1 MGDGHHH
8 AGHGKQVLHHLGAG
22 LGVKTGSDLVGD
34 DEIVF
39 AQGQP
44 GDADALALAAG
55 KIFAVLAQHRVKALG
70 ERCYP
75 VGQACCRDGVGQ
87 LLVRKVFQQADVM
100 AQGVVEDGRS
110 LGNVPHPPVEGAAV
124 DAAHLPAVEEDI
136 AGVIRV
142 ILEQQLCQRGF
153 AAAAFAHKGHFLGAG
168 NFQCRVPQHGC
179 CRAGV
184 SKARV
189 STNDALDFADGF
201 ACFRFF
207 RRGHGGF
214 QPLADA
220 FGGFDFRP
228 ALGDLVAGGDDEV
241 CHAGGGGYG
250 AYGQL
255 TAESEEQAHQ
265 HHHRED
271 EVADEGGVHYHG
283 VEALLVAQLALSG
296 LPGCVFVAGGVSV
309 LPQKAPDDL
318 KAAQQ
323 FFQLLSI
330 IGHFQAES
338 IPRRLQP
345 LVHPAGQ
352 HQRRDGHQ
360 QDRRQHHGADVEVH
374 TQCTQHDAAPEHEVE
389 QGHIVVVV
397 EGAQV
402 GGEQGNV
409 RCVALSV
416 VLRDGAMQKLLH
428 DAAAHLL
435 HGPAG

>member
-1 MGDGHHH
+1 
-8 AGHGKQVLHHLGAG
+8 
-22 LGVKTGSDLVGD
+22 
-34 DEIVF
+34 
-39 AQGQP
+39 
-44 GDADALALAAG
+44 
-55 KIFAVLAQHRVKALG
+55 
-70 ERCYP
+70 
-75 VGQACCRDGVGQ
+75 
-87 LLVRKVFQQADVM
+87 M
-100 AQGVVEDGRS
+100 AQGVVEDGRR

-124 DAAHLPAVEEDI
+124 NAAHLPAVEEDI

-168 NFQCRVPQHGC
+168 NFQCRIPQYGC
-179 CRAGV
+179 CRTGV

-189 STNDALDFADGF
+189 PASDALDFADGF
-201 ACFRFF
+201 ARFGHF

-228 ALGDLVAGGDDEV
+228 ALGDLVAGRDDEV

-271 EVADEGGVHYHG
+271 EVADEGGVHHHG

-296 LPGCVFVAGGVSV
+296 LPGCVFVAGSVSV
-309 LPQKAPDDL
+309 LPQKAADDL

-323 FFQLLSI
+323 FFQLLGV

-374 TQCTQHDAAPEHEVE
+374 PQRTQHDAAPEHEVE
-389 QGHIVVVV
+389 QRHIVVVV
-397 EGAQV
+397 EGTQV
-402 GGEQGNV
+402 GGEQGDV
-409 RCVALSV
+409 RCVTLGV
-416 VLRDGAMQKLLH
+416 VLRDGAVQKLLH

-435 HGPAG
+435 HGPAGQFGEAAAAEPLKEPAGEGDGEHKADVAKRFPHGAGVDEPFQLETFQRCEKRYAQREQRKQSRPAPMLLEIIVDGLRLHGRVPPQKALSPV